1 MTAKP
6 PVQRRRFLRT
16 SLATAVLF
24 GALGVTAAH
33 AQDPVKIGFIGTLS
47 GPGGALGQDQY
58 DAFMLAIEQKG
69 GKLGGVPVEVIRE
82 DDQLK
87 PDLGVQAATKLLKSD
102 KVDLITGVTF
112 SNVMMAI
119 HKPITEAEVFLI
131 GSNAGPAPIA
141 GKDCSRYFF
150 STSWDNDQL
159 HEAGGQLASDMG
171 YKNMYVM
178 AANYQAGRD
187 AASGFKRNYNGNVID
202 EVYTQVNQ
210 PDYSAEIAQLQAA
223 NPDAVYVFYPGGM
236 GINFVKQYR
245 QAGLLGQI
253 PLLSA
258 ASIDGSTLPALKSLA
273 VGVVTSAPYAPDLD
287 NAQNKQFVEAFTKA
301 YGRVPS
307 MYAAQSYDAANLIDS
322 ALAKVKGNVADKDAL
337 HAALKAADFKSVR
350 GDFSFA
356 SNQFPNAGFFRVD
369 VVESP
374 DGAALSA
381 KAPITIKTRA
391 NFAAQCP
398 LK

>member
-1 MTAKP
+1 MKNSAFATP
-6 PVQRRRFLRT
+6 RRRFMH
-16 SLATAVLF
+16 SALAAAVLCGF
-24 GALGVTAAH
+24 VGTAAH
-33 AQDPVKIGFIGTLS
+33 AQEPVKIGFIATMS

-58 DAFMLAIEQKG
+58 DAFMLAIQQKG

-87 PDLGVQAATKLLKSD
+87 PDVGVQAATKLLKSEN
-102 KVDLITGVTF
+102 VPIITGVTF

-119 HKPITEAEVFLI
+119 HRPITDAGVFLI

-187 AASGFKRNYNGNVID
+187 AVSGFKRNYNGKVID

-245 QAGLLGQI
+245 QAGLLGKI

-273 VGVVTSAPYAPDLD
+273 VGVVTSAPYAPDLN
-287 NAQNKQFVEAFTKA
+287 NAQNKQFVEAFKKA
-301 YGRVPS
+301 YNRVPS

-322 ALAKVKGNVADKDAL
+322 ALAKTKGNVKDKEAF

-350 GDFSFA
+350 GDFKFA
-356 SNQFPNAGFFRVD
+356 SNQFPDAGFFRVD

-381 KAPITIKTRA
+381 LNPINIKTRA